1 MSKLTIGMFYSVSFK
16 EKSPLPFLRKV
27 SAEKCADV
35 LKKFALH
42 KLVKPFIIPPYA
54 KAGFSGKKRE

>member
-1 MSKLTIGMFYSVSFK
+1 MFYSVSFK

-27 SAEKCADV
+27 PAEKCADV

-54 KAGFSGKKRE
+54 KAGFSVKKRE